1 MDPIQRPRAHPDP
14 AVGPIGH
21 VLHDRVAMPVLV
33 ADGDQYVQK
42 RRRQRQEGDD
52 VGVVGSH
59 VTNVR
64 YIELR
69 HSETRAR
76 IW

>member
-1 MDPIQRPRAHPDP
+1 MDPYSVPRAHPDP

-52 VGVVGSH
+52 VGVVGH
-59 VTNVR
+59 VTNVIITNFVILSKSQNR
-64 YIELR
+64 
-69 HSETRAR
+69 
-76 IW
+76 